1 MKTYKGIF
9 FDMDGVVVDSAPLWS
24 RIIASIKGKYGLD
37 MTVLENNGGY
47 ELTTREAISTVLD
60 CMGISSACLLDTIAG
75 DIDVLYGSLLGDL
88 AVLEPDMHRI
98 LGMLREREIPAVLVT
113 NSSRRQAC
121 MVMDRFGLSGYFLGM
136 LTSDDAVRGKPHPE
150 PYFRALELAGLSGK
164 DALAVEDSSTGAAS
178 ALAAGLDCV
187 VVSGGEGPEALP
199 VTVVGRYG
207 LYDFLDKSTRI

>member
-1 MKTYKGIF
+1 
-9 FDMDGVVVDSAPLWS
+9 MDGVVVDSAPLWS

-150 PYFRALELAGLSGK
+150 PYSRALELSGLSG
-164 DALAVEDSSTGAAS
+164 DEDHPHLCFAR
-178 ALAAGLDCV
+178 GL
-187 VVSGGEGPEALP
+187 
-199 VTVVGRYG
+199 
-207 LYDFLDKSTRI
+207 

>member
-60 CMGISSACLLDTIAG
+60 CMGISSARLLDTIAG

-121 MVMDRFGLSGYFLGM
+121 MVMDRFSLSGYFLGM

-150 PYFRALELAGLSGK
+150 PYSRALELAGLSGK

-178 ALAAGLDCV
+178 ALVAGLDCV
-187 VVSGGEGPEALP
+187 VVSGGEGPEGLP

>member
-1 MKTYKGIF
+1 
-9 FDMDGVVVDSAPLWS
+9 MDGVVVDSAPLWS

-60 CMGISSACLLDTIAG
+60 CMGISSARLLDTIAG

-121 MVMDRFGLSGYFLGM
+121 MVMDRFSLSGYFLGM

-150 PYFRALELAGLSGK
+150 PYSRALELAGLSGK

-178 ALAAGLDCV
+178 ALVAGLDCV
-187 VVSGGEGPEALP
+187 VVSGGEGPEGLP

>member
-1 MKTYKGIF
+1 
-9 FDMDGVVVDSAPLWS
+9 MDGVVVDSAPLWS

-60 CMGISSACLLDTIAG
+60 CMGISPACLLDTIAG

-150 PYFRALELAGLSGK
+150 PYSRALELAGLSGK

-187 VVSGGEGPEALP
+187 VVSSGEGPEGLP